1 MRKLVVWLV
10 LLLMVSSVLV
20 PVGVGYTKSEAKTN
34 LVVAAGELNMWG
46 DWSINPCKYTY
57 EQNENNA
64 RVSITVNNLSNE
76 DMVFDMEDGRILTV
90 PAFSSREYEYR
101 IRLTG
106 QTERMQIM
114 KVASRT
120 SGLNVQEA
128 LVLKIEPRTK
138 GE

>member
-76 DMVFDMEDGRILTV
+76 DMVFDMEDGKILTV

-106 QTERMQIM
+106 QTERVRIVKPAGSQG
-114 KVASRT
+114 
-120 SGLNVQEA
+120 GLNVQEA

-138 GE
+138 GK